1 MAAVGFAGAPARSE
15 ERRFSRFS
23 ICRRIEIASCRVLT
37 DMSMCYEIAGV
48 GWEGN
53 HNFYNNLMPDV
64 TWSAPP
70 ISYIDVTGS
79 KIELP

>member
-1 MAAVGFAGAPARSE
+1 
-15 ERRFSRFS
+15 
-23 ICRRIEIASCRVLT
+23 
-37 DMSMCYEIAGV
+37 MSMCYEIAGV